1 VFLLLTVYCV
11 GTSALLEPAQ
21 IAVQS
26 SPSFNSGQ
34 SASLNS
40 PSFGAPSPSLL
51 QQPMQQS
58 MQQSMQQPMLQ
69 PMQPRPVVGNV
80 AVNNPQT
87 KSVMPSSG
95 STTITISEEQ
105 QAFVAKWAVRIYKH
119 RLLVYNIIS
128 GQWNEI
134 NVQDS
139 VLDVLWFEGQLFI
152 VGKIGNYLSEKLPI
166 SGMGGVIVQ
175 SAMLT
180 IADTYLTRGRIKAM
194 FANTDVS
201 TQVFAQR
208 VANIFSDLSP
218 VVVAKLYS
226 QVNLEDREAMTLFT
240 VKLAKEDVTVLTV
253 IIYKVHADTVYV
265 NAIYRCKPE
274 NINEHNGHL
283 NIIVKLSMC
292 QKDDD
297 TKEFQWKH
305 V

>member
-11 GTSALLEPAQ
+11 GTSATIEPTQ
-21 IAVQS
+21 TAVPS
-26 SPSFNSGQ
+26 STPFNAGQ
-34 SASLNS
+34 PASLNS
-40 PSFGAPSPSLL
+40 PSFGAPNPSLL
-51 QQPMQQS
+51 QQTMQQS
-58 MQQSMQQPMLQ
+58 MQQS
-69 PMQPRPVVGNV
+69 MQPRPVVGNV

-87 KSVMPSSG
+87 KSLIPSSG

-105 QAFVAKWAVRIYKH
+105 QAYMAKWAVRIYKH

-166 SGMGGVIVQ
+166 SGMGGAIVQ
-175 SAMLT
+175 SALLT
-180 IADTYLTRGRIKAM
+180 ITDTYLTRGRVKAM

-208 VANIFSDLSP
+208 VANIFSELSS

-226 QVNLEDREAMTLFT
+226 QVNLNDREAMTLFT
-240 VKLAKEDVTVLTV
+240 VKLPKEEVTIVTV
-253 IIYKVHADTVYV
+253 IIYKVYVDTVYV
-265 NAIYRCKPE
+265 NAIYRCRPE
-274 NINEHNGHL
+274 NLNEHNGQL
-283 NIIVKLSMC
+283 NIIVQLSRC
-292 QKDDD
+292 QKDND

-305 V
+305 I

>member
-1 VFLLLTVYCV
+1 MLLFLTVYCV
-11 GTSALLEPAQ
+11 GTSAIIEPAQ
-21 IAVQS
+21 TAGPISTPFNAGQPALMNP
-26 SPSFNSGQ
+26 PS
-34 SASLNS
+34 L
-40 PSFGAPSPSLL
+40 GAQSPSLI
-51 QQPMQQS
+51 QQPI
-58 MQQSMQQPMLQ
+58 QQPMLQ

-87 KSVMPSSG
+87 QSVIPSSG
-95 STTITISEEQ
+95 STTITISEKQ

-166 SGMGGVIVQ
+166 SGMGGAIVQ

-208 VANIFSDLSP
+208 VANIFSELSP

-226 QVNLEDREAMTLFT
+226 QVNLDDKEAMTLFT
-240 VKLAKEDVTVLTV
+240 VKLPNEDVTIVSV
-253 IIYKVHADTVYV
+253 IIYKVYADTVYV

-274 NINEHNGHL
+274 NLNQHNGQL

-292 QKDDD
+292 QKDSD

-305 V
+305 G

>member
-1 VFLLLTVYCV
+1 MFLTVYCV
-11 GTSALLEPAQ
+11 GTSAILETAPT
-21 IAVQS
+21 AVPS
-26 SPSFNSGQ
+26 STPLNAGQ
-34 SASLNS
+34 LASLNAGQLAS
-40 PSFGAPSPSLL
+40 LNAGQPASLNPPSLGAQSPSLL
-51 QQPMQQS
+51 Q
-58 MQQSMQQPMLQ
+58 Q

-87 KSVMPSSG
+87 KSVIPSSG
-95 STTITISEEQ
+95 STITISEEQ
-105 QAFVAKWAVRIYKH
+105 QAYMAKWAVRIYKH

-166 SGMGGVIVQ
+166 SGMGGAIVQ
-175 SAMLT
+175 SALLT

-208 VANIFSDLSP
+208 VANIFSELSP

-226 QVNLEDREAMTLFT
+226 QVNLDDREAMTLFT
-240 VKLAKEDVTVLTV
+240 VKLPKEEVTIVTV
-253 IIYKVHADTVYV
+253 IIYKVYADTVYV

-274 NINEHNGHL
+274 NLNEYNGQL

-292 QKDDD
+292 QKDSD

-305 V
+305 L